1 MQIEQKSRNYLSPL
15 LYFMLTAL
23 LLFCWNPTH
32 VYAEE
37 TDRMSDEEYVTAQN
51 WPEAP
56 EIGAEAAVLIEADSG
71 TVLYAKNADSKRYP
85 ASITKILTALVT
97 IENSDLSD
105 TLVFEGEALDPLPD
119 GYVSIHPT
127 AGEKMSVEDC
137 LYGLLLE
144 SANDAANALAVH
156 DSGTIA
162 EFAVKMNAQA
172 IKAGAKH
179 THFTNPS
186 GLADENHYTTPYDMA
201 MIMRACIQHEEFLE
215 IAGNTVYT
223 IPATNTSAARTVSMR
238 HEMLKKNTSNYYEY
252 CVAGKTGFTTP
263 SGYTL
268 ITYAEKDGMKLICC
282 VMQCAKG
289 VQYQSTRALF
299 EYGFHSFQMVSE
311 EDAASEQTVMNTG
324 IFVLDQI
331 QKERNLPFTL
341 EKVDASGIILPEGCA
356 VEDLEAS
363 VQLLNPEEEADDCFA
378 EVTYLW
384 EGMQLG
390 TARLRMTPVNT
401 SSAQESDDAA
411 AFIGTASGQNA
422 AMMFAGCLLG
432 IVLVLL
438 IGAILAVRTVKK
450 YKKEQQE
457 MNSKDEEMK
466 TCPEQNLEETEPIES
481 VKQTETTEQIEQIEQ
496 TEQSENTKE
505 VPMVSE
511 TTAAASG
518 IDFAHAKDAFERYLD
533 GYDREDDRIRLK
545 IVHTYCVVD
554 CCKEIALR
562 MGLSQE
568 DTDLAMLIGLLH
580 DIGRFEQVK
589 RYQSFEPATMDH
601 AAEGVRILF
610 EEGMIRQ
617 FLETGQYDEIIRT
630 AIAKHSDFELKG
642 IEEERTLLHARL
654 IRDADKL
661 DNCRVKLED
670 AVEVLLNKTAEEAGK
685 EDITDK
691 IFQTACEKKS
701 IFSPDRKT
709 AMDYWVSYIVYIYDM
724 NFKETLEIV
733 KEKNYMSA
741 IIHRIP
747 YANQDTS
754 EKMARIEADVLAY
767 LEEKTK

>member
-37 TDRMSDEEYVTAQN
+37 ADRMSDEEYVTAQN

-289 VQYQSTRALF
+289 VQYESTRALF

-331 QKERNLPFTL
+331 QKERNLPFNL

-457 MNSKDEEMK
+457 MNSKDEE
-466 TCPEQNLEETEPIES
+466 T
-481 VKQTETTEQIEQIEQ
+481 EQ

-518 IDFAHAKDAFERYLD
+518 IDFAHAKDVFERYLD
-533 GYDREDDRIRLK
+533 GYDRKDDRIQLK

-554 CCKEIALR
+554 CCREIALR

-589 RYQSFEPATMDH
+589 RYQSFEPSTMDH

-617 FLETGQYDEIIRT
+617 FLETDQYDEIICT

-642 IEEERTLLHARL
+642 IEEERMLLHTRL

-670 AVEVLLNKTAEEAGK
+670 SVEVLLNKTAEEAGK
-685 EDITDK
+685 EAITDK

-747 YANQDTS
+747 YANQDTA